1 MTEHPHSRL
10 GDTRADRGGGEPMI
24 EVHDLRKQYGRRGP
38 VALKGVDF
46 TVGRGELFGLLGPNG
61 AGKTTT
67 LGILT
72 TRVKPTSGT
81 ARIDGIDV
89 VAEPQ
94 AAKRRI
100 AVMPQQSNLDRSLT
114 ALENLT
120 FHGAYFGMRLRD
132 RRRRSRELLEQFGLA
147 DRADE
152 QVGNFSGGMAQ
163 RLLIARALMHNP
175 PLLFLDEPTTG
186 LDPQSRL
193 FLWDRVTELHR
204 SGTTIVLT
212 THDMAEADRLCERIA
227 IVDHGERIA
236 LDTPSGLRELL
247 PGGRG
252 IELLVD
258 SRDDPAPLLTELGKT
273 ESAEI
278 DEGRW
283 RVRCYGG
290 GRLGEVITVAEQRGA
305 VVRDVHRL
313 EGSLEDVFVH
323 LTGRELR

>member
-1 MTEHPHSRL
+1 MSKER
-10 GDTRADRGGGEPMI
+10 RAERDDDGVDGVGNDPMI
-24 EVHDLRKQYGRRGP
+24 EVRELRKQYGRRGTL
-38 VALKGVDF
+38 ALKGIDF

-67 LGILT
+67 LGVLT

-89 VAEPQ
+89 VAHAQ
-94 AAKRRI
+94 SVKRRI

-120 FHGAYFGMRLRD
+120 FHGAYFGMRLKE
-132 RRRRSRELLEQFGLA
+132 RRERSRELLEQFGLA
-147 DRADE
+147 DRAGE
-152 QVGNFSGGMAQ
+152 QVENFSGGMAQ
-163 RLLIARALMHNP
+163 RLLIARALMHHP

-236 LDTPSGLRELL
+236 LDTPAGLRDLL

-252 IELLVD
+252 IELVLAA
-258 SRDDPAPLLTELGKT
+258 REDPAPLLSELGKT

-278 DEGRW
+278 GPEKW
-283 RVRCYGG
+283 RVRCYGDS
-290 GRLGEVITVAEQRGA
+290 RLGEVVAVAEQRGA